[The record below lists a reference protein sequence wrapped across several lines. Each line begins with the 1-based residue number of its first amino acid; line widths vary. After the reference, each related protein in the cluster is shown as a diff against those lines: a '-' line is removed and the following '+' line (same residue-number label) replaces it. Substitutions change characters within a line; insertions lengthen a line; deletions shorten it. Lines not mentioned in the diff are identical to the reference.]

1 MKSVKGLFRVFG
13 LATVLLVGATGFTL
27 HRAEAHLN
35 ESLRGFGEQLAAID
49 GFVPNTAPRQLFV
62 NGLEVKVVALSTGL
76 GVKDALDRFQ
86 STCHAVAN
94 IDLPATL
101 QQKFQEPQG
110 EQDALPAG
118 VIRQAAQNE
127 GFLACLDIGAGTDA
141 EGLLGRLTEFGKTQN
156 LKSLGQMRYAL
167 ARRKADTTSLLL
179 LWTEGDAKLSE
190 LFPAQGDAPGRELA
204 DVPRPEGGR
213 RLLSAVEEG
222 MPFGLA
228 TYEVQGRTL
237 AKVTRDFSRRLAV
250 GGWRTQPL
258 KKGGIF
264 AEKSGRRLVV
274 LLRNNQER
282 KVAVTIS
289 DLG

>member
-1 MKSVKGLFRVFG
+1 
-13 LATVLLVGATGFTL
+13 
-27 HRAEAHLN
+27 
-35 ESLRGFGEQLAAID
+35 
-49 GFVPNTAPRQLFV
+49 
-62 NGLEVKVVALSTGL
+62 
-76 GVKDALDRFQ
+76 
-86 STCHAVAN
+86 
-94 IDLPATL
+94 
-101 QQKFQEPQG
+101 
-110 EQDALPAG
+110 
-118 VIRQAAQNE
+118 
-127 GFLACLDIGAGTDA
+127 
-141 EGLLGRLTEFGKTQN
+141 
-156 LKSLGQMRYAL
+156 MRYAL